1 MAKLAK
7 IVYGD
12 ALYDLAQETDRV
24 DELYEAAK
32 VVLSI
37 LEENGELE
45 NVLSHPKIVKEE
57 KIRVVKECFS
67 GRVPDEITG
76 LLALLVEKNHSH
88 EMRDVLSFFIAR
100 IKEFKKIGI
109 AWVSTAVP
117 LTEAQKAAVEKR
129 LLETTSYLQFEM
141 NYKTDPS
148 LIGGVVIRI
157 NDRVIDSSIK
167 SKLYALTR
175 DLSQIQISNM
185 N

>member
-12 ALYDLAQETDRV
+12 ALYDLAQESNRV
-24 DELYEAAK
+24 DEFFEAAK
-32 VVLSI
+32 AVLSI
-37 LEENGELE
+37 LKENEELE
-45 NVLSHPKIVKEE
+45 NVLAHPKIVKEE

-67 GRVPDEITG
+67 GRVPDEITA
-76 LLALLVEKNHSH
+76 LLVLLVEKNHSL
-88 EMRDVLSFFIAR
+88 EMRNVLSFFIAR
-100 IKEFKKIGI
+100 VKEFKKIGI